1 VEEDADSGGGVQ
13 IVERV
18 EPQRPITELLEG
30 WFGESA
36 TVRLIA
42 NSVDVISQALIIILV
57 AWIASLVVRRVI
69 RRAVRRAGA
78 EPAAPPHGRGKV
90 RRTFTLRD
98 ADGSD
103 LSLRRAQRAKAL
115 GAMAES
121 ISRATIWAIAFVTI
135 LGTTFGVNLGPLIA
149 GAGIIGIALGFG
161 AQGLVRDFLSGVS
174 MLAEDQFGVGDTIDV
189 GDATG
194 VVEGV
199 SLRTTRVRDVT
210 GTLWHVPNGEIR
222 RVGNMSQEWSRALL
236 DIGIAYGADIDTAA
250 EIIGAVAT
258 DMAHEPEHRE
268 SFLDEPEVWGV
279 ENLGAD
285 SVAIRL
291 VIKTQPGRQW
301 AIAREL
307 RRRIKNA
314 FDAAGIE
321 IPFSQRTVWLRT
333 EQPVSFGGRQVP
345 PFAYVLPGE
354 EAIESA
360 RQAARRGDTSAPV
373 SDFDEVRG
381 EVLGDP
387 RPPRGPAT

>member
-1 VEEDADSGGGVQ
+1 MEEGSGTGET

-30 WFGESA
+30 WFGESP
-36 TVRLIA
+36 TVRLVA

-57 AWIASLVVRRVI
+57 AWIASLLVRRII

-78 EPAAPPHGRGKV
+78 DPTTPARGRGKV
-90 RRTFTLRD
+90 RRTFSLGEDIEAT
-98 ADGSD
+98 A
-103 LSLRRAQRAKAL
+103 SLRRAQRAKAL

-121 ISRATIWAIAFVTI
+121 IAGAAIWTIALVTI

-161 AQGLVRDFLSGVS
+161 AQGLVRDFLSGVT
-174 MLAEDQFGVGDTIDV
+174 MLSEDQFGVGDTIDV

-236 DIGIAYGADIDTAA
+236 DIGIAYGADIDRAA
-250 EIIGAVAT
+250 EIIGAVAA
-258 DMAHEPEHRE
+258 DMAHEPEHRD

-279 ENLGAD
+279 EDLGVD

-314 FDAAGIE
+314 FDEAGIE
-321 IPFSQRTVWLRT
+321 IPFPQRTLWLRT
-333 EQPVSFGGRQVP
+333 EQPIAFGGRQVP
-345 PFAYVLPGE
+345 AFAHDIPDE
-354 EAIESA
+354 DAIGAA
-360 RQAARRGDTSAPV
+360 RHAARRGDTSVPV
-373 SDFDEVRG
+373 SDFDDVRG
-381 EVLGDP
+381 DVLGDP

>member
-1 VEEDADSGGGVQ
+1 VEEGSGTGES

-18 EPQRPITELLEG
+18 EPQRPVTELLEG
-30 WFGESA
+30 WFGDGP
-36 TVRLIA
+36 VVQLVA
-42 NSVDVISQALIIILV
+42 NSIDVVSQALIIALV
-57 AWIASLVVRRVI
+57 AWVASLLVRRVI
-69 RRAVRRAGA
+69 RRTVRRAGA
-78 EPAAPPHGRGKV
+78 DPADTSPARARV
-90 RRTFTLRD
+90 RRT
-98 ADGSD
+98 
-103 LSLRRAQRAKAL
+103 LSFGDDTGATVSARRAQRAQAL

-121 ISRATIWAIAFVTI
+121 ISRAAIWSIALVTI

-236 DIGIAYGADIDTAA
+236 DIGIAYGTDIDAAA
-250 EIIGAVAT
+250 EIIGTVAT
-258 DMAHEPEHRE
+258 DMAEEPEHRD
-268 SFLDEPEVWGV
+268 SFLDAPEVWGV
-279 ENLGAD
+279 EDLGAD

-321 IPFSQRTVWLRT
+321 IPFPQRTLWLRT

-345 PFAYVLPGE
+345 AFAYAMPGE
-354 EAIESA
+354 EEIEGA
-360 RQAARRGDTSAPV
+360 REAARRGDTSVPV
-373 SDFDEVRG
+373 SDFDGVRG
-381 EVLGDP
+381 DVTGDP
-387 RPPRGPAT
+387 EPPRGPAT

>member
-1 VEEDADSGGGVQ
+1 MEEGSGES

-30 WFGESA
+30 WFGESP
-36 TVRLIA
+36 TVRLVA

-57 AWIASLVVRRVI
+57 AWIASLLVRRII

-78 EPAAPPHGRGKV
+78 DPAEPAKGGGRV
-90 RRTFTLRD
+90 RRTLAL
-98 ADGSD
+98 ADGSEGTV
-103 LSLRRAQRAKAL
+103 SLRRAQRAKAL

-121 ISRATIWAIAFVTI
+121 VSRAAIWTIAVVTI

-161 AQGLVRDFLSGVS
+161 AQGLVRDLLSGVT
-174 MLAEDQFGVGDTIDV
+174 MLSEDQFGVGDTIDV

-236 DIGIAYGADIDTAA
+236 DIGIAYGADIDRAA
-250 EIIGAVAT
+250 EIIGAVAA
-258 DMAHEPEHRE
+258 DMAAEPEHRD

-279 ENLGAD
+279 EELGAD

-321 IPFSQRTVWLRT
+321 IPFPQRTLWLRT

-345 PFAYVLPGE
+345 AFAHATPGE
-354 EAIESA
+354 EAIAAA
-360 RQAARRGDTSAPV
+360 RHAARRGDTSVPV
-373 SDFDEVRG
+373 SDFDEVRDD
-381 EVLGDP
+381 VVGDP
-387 RPPRGPAT
+387 RAPRGPAR